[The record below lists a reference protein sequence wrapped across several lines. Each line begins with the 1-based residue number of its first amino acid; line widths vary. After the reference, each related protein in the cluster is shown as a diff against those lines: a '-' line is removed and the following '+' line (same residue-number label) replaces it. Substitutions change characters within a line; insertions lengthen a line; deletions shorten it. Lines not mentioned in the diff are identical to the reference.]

1 MGLLKLEQRCDGG
14 NDRTNTACN
23 KSNTLTPND
32 QRLHK
37 FLLRVLRV
45 PAWCIVLRRSSP
57 CLCVQAL
64 VLRCCA
70 TPQWCVAFASA
81 RLYSLAAVL
90 RDTQHTLCSRGREPD
105 RDWPSFTA
113 ARSPRPP
120 QAEPGTRVVF
130 VSVRGRDAALPR
142 TRRKRA
148 LGVSSDATLDSFHSL
163 VCTRLALRA
172 VKAIYHADGRV
183 LRSMEELQDIED
195 LEVEVRG
202 CWCSPAAALP
212 CRAHAGCPQEVEDPG
227 GEAKGHGAPYSSPPS
242 VQTSRK
248 AGQGGLSIAVD
259 AEGDGDEDKY
269 ARRGARRKRLP
280 SVLLRHGAARG
291 ARCVS

>member
-1 MGLLKLEQRCDGG
+1 MTG
-14 NDRTNTACN
+14 
-23 KSNTLTPND
+23 
-32 QRLHK
+32 
-37 FLLRVLRV
+37 
-45 PAWCIVLRRSSP
+45 
-57 CLCVQAL
+57 
-64 VLRCCA
+64 
-70 TPQWCVAFASA
+70 
-81 RLYSLAAVL
+81 
-90 RDTQHTLCSRGREPD
+90 
-105 RDWPSFTA
+105 SFTA